1 MLQIANR
8 KEEDNLTNNL
18 TILLTILW
26 GHSATEINLSH
37 VKFHQHSASVPVYKI
52 TMGQLGVS

>member
-18 TILLTILW
+18 TILLTILDED
-26 GHSATEINLSH
+26 T
-37 VKFHQHSASVPVYKI
+37 V
-52 TMGQLGVS
+52 QLR